1 MKQAMKQAKKGI
13 KRTFKKSPAH
23 ASQQRAF
30 GQTYLYVMGNFP
42 FLWKAKFGISDN
54 PKARTAFVDK
64 STAGAVYRL
73 ASVRA
78 AWGYEFEQFVRFIYM
93 PLNAPFKR
101 GSGRSEWF
109 LALNPLVGLLF
120 TVLEISGINADFF
133 AWFAAVTGY
142 GIAPGGL
149 GWHLVFA
156 WICPGVWLDGLL
168 MLLIAHLFKYILM
181 LLAFF
186 GIIYFLSNLTG
197 GSVV

>member
-1 MKQAMKQAKKGI
+1 MKQAKKGI
-13 KRTFKKSPAH
+13 KRNFKKTFKKSPAH

-64 STAGAVYRL
+64 STAGTVYRI
-73 ASVRA
+73 ASVHA
-78 AWGYEFEQFVRFIYM
+78 AWGYGFEQFVRFIYM

-109 LALNPLVGLLF
+109 LALNPLVGLIF
-120 TVLEISGINADFF
+120 TALEILGINADFF
-133 AWFAAVTGY
+133 AWFAAFTGY
-142 GIAPGGL
+142 NIAPGGL
-149 GWHLVFA
+149 GWWLVLA